1 MGTNFSDAA
10 EREAFIQEKFKDLL
24 DQIQDN
30 YGRAIMEKLMERLDR
45 TLIQFDE
52 DVRLMLESLE
62 KREEAYVAA
71 LPQLDAV
78 REQFIAKERLEQ
90 ENRIAEEAAKADTE
104 AEESIEAAQEE
115 PDDPDLADKAI
126 IERLMKRQKQ

>member
-24 DQIQDN
+24 DQVQDN
-30 YGRAIMEKLMERLDR
+30 YGRALMDKLMDRLDR

-52 DVRLMLESLE
+52 DLKLMLQSLDE
-62 KREEAYVAA
+62 REEAYVAA
-71 LPQLDAV
+71 MPRLDAM
-78 REQFIAKERLEQ
+78 REQFIEKERLEQ
-90 ENRIAEEAAKADTE
+90 EKKKEEAEAEKAKAEIQAAEEPDPV
-104 AEESIEAAQEE
+104 